1 MDSLLIKSDC
11 KLFVTNS
18 NIILTYCQV
27 KNTLRR
33 VFQVNYYETGRMHTF
48 VFAFRPKN
56 CYHYFMWISLLI
68 ILSYIT
74 GSIPTSIIAGKLL
87 RGIDIREHGSRNPG
101 ATNTFRVL
109 GWKIGVTV
117 GAIDIF
123 KGFFP
128 VFFLTGLLP
137 DEGLVPP
144 DVRLILAGIAVVLGH
159 VFTVFA
165 GFRGGK
171 GVGTAFGVFLGL
183 APVPSLIAFAVWV
196 ALVYW
201 TGYVSVGSIAAAIV
215 LPAGVIIFGIAGGNL
230 SVPVAS
236 IATIIGLFV
245 VYRHRS
251 NIGRLRRGEENRFNT
266 RRRS

>member
-1 MDSLLIKSDC
+1 
-11 KLFVTNS
+11 
-18 NIILTYCQV
+18 
-27 KNTLRR
+27 
-33 VFQVNYYETGRMHTF
+33 
-48 VFAFRPKN
+48 
-56 CYHYFMWISLLI
+56 MWISALLLI
-68 ILSYIT
+68 SYIT

-117 GAIDIF
+117 GVIDIF

-128 VFFLTGLLP
+128 VFFLAGWLP
-137 DEGLVPP
+137 DDGLVPP

-159 VFTVFA
+159 VFSVFA

-183 APVPSLIAFAVWV
+183 APVPSLVAFAVWGV
-196 ALVYW
+196 LVYW
-201 TGYVSVGSIAAAIV
+201 TGYVSVGSIAAAVV
-215 LPAGVIIFGIAGGNL
+215 LPAGVILFGIAGDNFSL
-230 SVPVAS
+230 PVAV
-236 IATIIGLFV
+236 IAAIIGFFV

-266 RRRS
+266 RKWS